1 MKIHI
6 LDDWFDTLRSLPSFA
21 RLDGH
26 DVTVWT
32 DHVEDV
38 DRLGDRLADA
48 EALVLFRERTPVGEA
63 LLSRL
68 PRLQLISL
76 HSAYPHVDV
85 EACTRRGV
93 VLSSNRQVAGP
104 SQPAA
109 ELTMALMLAAARQLP
124 AQMASLRAGNWQTG
138 VGQTLAGRQL
148 GIYGYGGIG
157 KLVAG
162 MAAAFGMKV
171 VWWGSD
177 QGRDRARAGG
187 VQVAASREAF
197 FAESDFISLQVRLTP
212 ETRGLITADDLLAMK
227 ESACF
232 INTSRAGLVA
242 PGALLSALDAGRP
255 GTIALDVFETE
266 PNLDPNDP
274 LLTHPRV
281 IATPHIGFVT
291 EEELERQFAGIYDQ
305 IIAYCRGAPINVANP
320 DALARGRRPES

>member
-1 MKIHI
+1 MRIHI
-6 LDDWFDTLRSLPSFA
+6 LDDWFDTLRSLPSFD
-21 RLDGH
+21 RLESH

-32 DHVEDV
+32 DHMEDV

-48 EALVLFRERTPVGEA
+48 EALALFRERTPVGEA

-76 HSAYPHVDV
+76 HSAYPHIDV
-85 EACTRRGV
+85 EACTRHGV
-93 VLSSNRQVAGP
+93 VLSSNQQSARP

-124 AQMASLRAGNWQTG
+124 AQMASLRAGNWQAG
-138 VGQTLAGRQL
+138 VGQTLAGRRL

-157 KLVAG
+157 TLVAG

-171 VWWGSD
+171 VWWGSED
-177 QGRDRARAGG
+177 GRARARGDG

-197 FAESDFISLQVRLTP
+197 FAESDFVSLQVRLTP
-212 ETRGLITADDLLAMK
+212 ETRGLISAQDLLAMK
-227 ESACF
+227 DSACF

-242 PGALLSALDAGRP
+242 PGALMAALDAGRP
-255 GTIALDVFETE
+255 HAIALDVFETE
-266 PNLDPNDP
+266 PNLDRNDP

-291 EEELERQFAGIYDQ
+291 VEELERQFSGIYEQ
-305 IIAYCRGAPINVANP
+305 ILAYGRGAPINVVNP
-320 DALARGRRPES
+320 DAFRQRHPPKG